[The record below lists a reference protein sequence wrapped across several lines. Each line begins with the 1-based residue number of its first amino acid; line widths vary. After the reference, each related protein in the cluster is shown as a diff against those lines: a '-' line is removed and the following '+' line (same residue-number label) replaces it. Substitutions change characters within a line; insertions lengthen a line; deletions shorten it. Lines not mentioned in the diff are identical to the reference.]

1 MTNNYRV
8 RIWIE
13 KTNGER
19 ETFHRY
25 VLAEDE
31 QKAESVAVGF
41 YLSQSIVASV
51 DVNVGAID
59 NLSTYDIKS

>member
-1 MTNNYRV
+1 MKNNYIV
-8 RIWIE
+8 RISIE
-13 KTNGER
+13 KTNGES

-41 YLSQSIVASV
+41 YFSQPGVASV
-51 DVNVGAID
+51 DVKVGVID
-59 NLSTYDIKS
+59 NLSTYDINS

>member
-1 MTNNYRV
+1 MKNNYRV
-8 RIWIE
+8 KIHIE
-13 KTNGER
+13 KSNSYS

-31 QKAESVAVGF
+31 QEAESVAVGF
-41 YLSQSIVASV
+41 YFSQLGVTSV
-51 DVNVGAID
+51 DVKVGVID